1 MKRRGE
7 NCAKFEILPG
17 MMSRFNTNMY
27 DHKGAQPTAPTV
39 VPDQREEIEEDDN
52 EELIQVLN
60 DVEQLF
66 GQPVFFTQK
75 FELFTDDCY
84 TLK

>member
-1 MKRRGE
+1 
-7 NCAKFEILPG
+7 

-60 DVEQLF
+60 DVEELF
-66 GQPVFFTQK
+66 GQPVFSLRSLYCPEMIVK
-75 FELFTDDCY
+75 H
-84 TLK
+84 